1 MVLSI
6 TSGLGPVVAEHGAN
20 IIKLMHI
27 ALRGQIIFDDVFF
40 LLMLGLVVP
49 TLFYIVWGLWSTSVI
64 PVF

>member
-1 MVLSI
+1 MADQKQDQAPPTEEPI
-6 TSGLGPVVAEHGAN
+6 PV
-20 IIKLMHI
+20 
-27 ALRGQIIFDDVFF
+27 GQIIFDDVFF